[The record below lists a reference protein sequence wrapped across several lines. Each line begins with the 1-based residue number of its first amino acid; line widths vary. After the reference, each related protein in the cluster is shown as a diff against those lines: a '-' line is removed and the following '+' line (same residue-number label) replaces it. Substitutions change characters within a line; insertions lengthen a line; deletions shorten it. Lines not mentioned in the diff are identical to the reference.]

1 MPVKLGLTKN
11 NIYGKSNII
20 LLKSGVNSDV
30 NILEPYMY
38 KYLSR

>member
-1 MPVKLGLTKN
+1 MEN
-11 NIYGKSNII
+11 SNII

-38 KYLSR
+38 KYSSR